1 MATENHQDSRAHIQ
15 AIMQHN
21 ALQRNSEILNKRT
34 LTEMEMGVTVAVE
47 AAYWVVN
54 ENLPIV
60 KFESLMNLMR
70 SQNMNKQSLHQ

>member
-1 MATENHQDSRAHIQ
+1 
-15 AIMQHN
+15 MQHN
-21 ALQRNSEILNKRT
+21 ALQRNSEILNKRI
-34 LTEMEMGVTVAVE
+34 LTEMEMGIAVAVK